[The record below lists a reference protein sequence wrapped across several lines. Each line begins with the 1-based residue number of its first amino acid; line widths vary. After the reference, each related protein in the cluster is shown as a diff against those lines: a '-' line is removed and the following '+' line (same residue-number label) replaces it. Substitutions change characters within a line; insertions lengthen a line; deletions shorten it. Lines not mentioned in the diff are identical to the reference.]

1 MTISAKV
8 ICDSV
13 SEAGIRLTT
22 FEIEVPRI
30 VWAEI
35 LTHRQLSRN
44 AASSRAI
51 PFLKMQ
57 EQLTGIPSR
66 FGAANKGMQDAG
78 AEHIPDWACDDG
90 RRVWKVAKN
99 QAVHFS
105 RRLYDL
111 GYHKQ
116 VYNRLTEPFQ
126 TIKAVITATEWDNFF
141 WLRDDDATDPTLR
154 ELAIHM
160 RFAMGVS
167 VPGILT
173 HNQWHLPYVDVQTNV
188 GIFSDEQRYKD
199 GDEYITLQEAI
210 IMSCARCAAV
220 SYRNENYTL
229 EKCKVLYE
237 RLVGDEK
244 KHSSALEHVAKPVW
258 TYPSWCNWT
267 IEAESNRE
275 PHNWEE
281 GISHID
287 KNGSLWS
294 GNFKGFIQYRKTIKG
309 ECYDNKP

>member
-1 MTISAKV
+1 MAISAKV
-8 ICDSV
+8 VCDSV
-13 SEAGIRLTT
+13 SVAGVRLTT

-51 PFLKMQ
+51 PFFKMQ

-78 AEHIPDWACDDG
+78 VEHTPKYEWDDG
-90 RRVWKVAKN
+90 RAIWKQARKN
-99 QAVHFS
+99 AAEFS
-105 RRLYDL
+105 YALFEA

-141 WLRDDDATDPTLR
+141 WLRDDSATDPTLR
-154 ELAIHM
+154 ELAVQM
-160 RFAMGVS
+160 KLAMDVS
-167 VPGILT
+167 VPQVLT
-173 HNQWHLPYVDVQTNV
+173 NNQWHLPYVDVETNV
-188 GIFSDEQRYKD
+188 GTFGDEQRYKD
-199 GDEYITLQEAI
+199 GGGDEYITLQEAI

-229 EKCKVLYE
+229 EKCKVLYD
-237 RLVGDEK
+237 RLVGSDK
-244 KHSSALEHVAKPVW
+244 LHSSALEHVAKPMRNQPTWYAPV
-258 TYPSWCNWT
+258 S
-267 IEAESNRE
+267 RE
-275 PHNWEE
+275 PADWDD
-281 GISHID
+281 GVSHID

-309 ECYDNKP
+309 ECYEQN